1 MARISD
7 QKLFDKIQE
16 EVDNL
21 TRHDEDMPDEAELSL
36 TITLAEARY
45 LTELLGRYNVP
56 ELLKE

>member
-21 TRHDEDMPDEAELSL
+21 TRHEDMPDEAELSL

-56 ELLKE
+56 ELLEG